1 LNLRQIGTS
10 LEQLVTLDSPL
21 EVARGLLAVRAYKA
35 GLKIANLE

>member
-10 LEQLVTLDSPL
+10 LEQLAVLDGPP

-35 GLKIANLE
+35 GLMIANLE